1 MHPDSARSHAA
12 IWAVFERARR
22 LISEAEGSPSGSMP
36 ASGAMPVENEPD
48 LGYPSRSEYVRGAPA
63 RRKTRSEKVPESDF
77 GQREPPPA
85 DTATT
90 TYPGSRKGLIP
101 CEWSPRWARGDPMGP
116 YGGRYSFQGLQAE
129 TSLGPKNRV

>member
-1 MHPDSARSHAA
+1 MRAVKS
-12 IWAVFERARR
+12 AVFERARR

-48 LGYPSRSEYVRGAPA
+48 LGYPSRSEYVLGPPA
-63 RRKTRSEKVPESDF
+63 RPKTRSEKVPESDF

-90 TYPGSRKGLIP
+90 TYSGSRKGLIP

-116 YGGRYSFQGLQAE
+116 YGGRYSFQGLCAE
-129 TSLGPKNRV
+129 TGIWPKKRV